1 MKTFLRNIIFLA
13 AAIVLAVAI
22 VGCGQ
27 SSSKKGA
34 NKEGSDKQQSQ
45 SKPKYV
51 VATEASFAPFEFRDD
66 KTGQYVGFDIELM
79 KALAEVQGFDVEF
92 KDMGFDGIIAAVKT
106 GNVDMAISA
115 ISIDDDRK
123 QQVDFSLPY
132 YQSGL
137 SVAVRADNNT
147 IKGFQDLKGKR
158 IAVQIGTTGAK
169 YVKNNIEGAQV
180 TEYNTVNDAFME
192 LINGGVDAFVNDY
205 PVSLYFIKQGNTKVK
220 IVGDLANSEFYG
232 IAIPKGKAELL
243 QKVNEGLKKLKESGK
258 YSEIY
263 RKWFG
268 ENPPDFLP
276 GEPPNKP

>member
-1 MKTFLRNIIFLA
+1 MKTFFKSIALLAVTLWLA
-13 AAIVLAVAI
+13 AVVA
-22 VGCGQ
+22 GCGQ
-27 SSSKKGA
+27 SSSQSQG
-34 NKEGSDKQQSQ
+34 GPQTSDKGQSPA
-45 SKPKYV
+45 KPKYV

-79 KALAEVQGFDVEF
+79 KALAETQGFEVEF

-115 ISIDDDRK
+115 ISIDEDRK

-147 IKGFQDLKGKR
+147 IKGFSDLKGKK

-169 YVKNNIEGAQV
+169 YVKNNIEGAKV
-180 TEYNTVNDAFME
+180 TEYNTVNDAFLE

-205 PVSLYFIKQGNTKVK
+205 PVSAYFIKQGNNKVK

-232 IAIPKGKAELL
+232 IAIPKGKTELL
-243 QKVNEGLKKLKESGK
+243 QKINDGLKKLKENGK
-258 YSEIY
+258 YAQIY
-263 RKWFG
+263 RQWFG
-268 ENPPDFLP
+268 GDPPAFLP
-276 GEPPNKP
+276 GEPQK

>member
-1 MKTFLRNIIFLA
+1 MKTFLRKIAFLA
-13 AAIVLAVAI
+13 AALWLAVAI
-22 VGCGQ
+22 TGCGQ
-27 SSSKKGA
+27 SSSQGQTGQQA
-34 NKEGSDKQQSQ
+34 SNKQQSPP
-45 SKPKYV
+45 KPRYV

-79 KALAEVQGFDVEF
+79 KALAEAQGFEVEF

-147 IKGFQDLKGKR
+147 IKGFSDLKGKR

-169 YVKNNIEGAQV
+169 YVKNNIEGAKV
-180 TEYNTVNDAFME
+180 TEYNTVNDAFLE

-205 PVSLYFIKQGNTKVK
+205 PVSAYFIKQGNTKVK

-243 QKVNEGLKKLKESGK
+243 QKINDGLKKLKENGK
-258 YSEIY
+258 YAEIY

-276 GEPPNKP
+276 GEPKK